1 MPDSSSSRSFA
12 NHPDDNVSSEAAS
25 KEERRD
31 GTGGPTS
38 DRRNESGTSS
48 ALQPIEGRL
57 VSLDVFR
64 GATIAGMILV
74 NNPGSWSH
82 VYSPL
87 QHAAW
92 HGWTPT
98 DLIFPFFLFIVGV
111 AIPLAYTKRLARGVS
126 RTDLVKKALRRTVL
140 LFAIGVFMAAYP
152 VVQIDPTF
160 EWLRPGLGEL
170 RIMGILQRIA
180 LCYLAATLLFLY
192 ARPRPR
198 MYWMGGILLAYWG
211 ALTLVPVP
219 GHGSGLLDT
228 PAATLP
234 AYVDR
239 LVLGTEHLW
248 AGGDH
253 LWDPEGLLST
263 LPALVTTM
271 LGVWTGRLLL
281 RETPPL
287 AKVARLFAWGSV
299 LVVGGYVWNW
309 GFPINKSLWTSS
321 YVLLTGGQAMCALAL
336 CYWAVDLK
344 GHTRWTHPFVVYG
357 VNALVVFVA
366 STLVTKTLVHIQVT
380 VSGETMS
387 AHRYLFETVFLP
399 LAPPMMASL
408 LYALIYVLLWYG
420 VLAVMYRRKVIVTV

>member
-1 MPDSSSSRSFA
+1 
-12 NHPDDNVSSEAAS
+12 
-25 KEERRD
+25 
-31 GTGGPTS
+31 
-38 DRRNESGTSS
+38 
-48 ALQPIEGRL
+48 
-57 VSLDVFR
+57 
-64 GATIAGMILV
+64 MILV

-82 VYSPL
+82 VYPPL
-87 QHAAW
+87 QHAEW

-126 RTDLVKKALRRTVL
+126 RSALVKKALRRSVVL
-140 LFAIGVFMAAYP
+140 FGIGVFMAAYP
-152 VVQIDPTF
+152 VVQIDPSF
-160 EWLRPGLGEL
+160 AWLRPGLGEL

-180 LCYLAATLLFLY
+180 LCYLAATFLFLY
-192 ARPRPR
+192 ARPRTR
-198 MYWMGGILLAYWG
+198 VYWMVGILLAYWG

-219 GHGSGLLDT
+219 GYGAGLLDT
-228 PAATLP
+228 PEATLP

-239 LVLGTEHLW
+239 LVLGTDHLW

-263 LPALVTTM
+263 LPAVVTTM
-271 LGVWTGRLLL
+271 LGVWTGRLLIG
-281 RETPPL
+281 EASPT
-287 AKVARLFAWGSV
+287 AKVARLFAWGTV

-336 CYWAVDLK
+336 CYWTVDLK

-366 STLVTKTLVHIQVT
+366 STLVTKTLVHVQVT
-380 VSGETMS
+380 VGGETTS
-387 AHRYLFETVFLP
+387 VHQYLFETVFLP
-399 LAPPMMASL
+399 LAPPMAASL
-408 LYALIYVLLWYG
+408 LYALLYILLWYG
-420 VLAVMYRRKVIVTV
+420 VLAVMYRKNVIVTV